1 MDLNLDYENLSQW
14 LIFANIPQYLY
25 SHFRED
31 LTVQV
36 LARNN
41 SLEQLITIYNE
52 RESKLDSIPSIKSL
66 VEIYS
71 ILIAVSFK
79 TSSEIILF
87 YEKIS
92 LTNNIKWIEKIA
104 NYSLELNYQ
113 TNFGSFE
120 FINPDKKTNEIKK
133 EFVIVPCVPILNG

>member
-1 MDLNLDYENLSQW
+1 MELNLDYDNLSQW
-14 LIFANIPQYLY
+14 LIFANIPEYLY
-25 SHFRED
+25 RHFQEN
-31 LTVQV
+31 LTVQL
-36 LARNN
+36 LAKNYN
-41 SLEQLITIYNE
+41 LEQLINIYNE
-52 RESKLDSIPSIKSL
+52 KESKLDSIPSIKSL

-113 TNFGSFE
+113 TNFSSFE
-120 FINPDKKTNEIKK
+120 FINPDKETNEIKK